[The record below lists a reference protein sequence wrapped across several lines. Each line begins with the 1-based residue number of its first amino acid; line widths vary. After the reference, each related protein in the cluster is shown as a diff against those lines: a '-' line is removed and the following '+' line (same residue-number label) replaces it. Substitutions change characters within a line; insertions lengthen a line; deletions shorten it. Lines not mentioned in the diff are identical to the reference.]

1 MRKNRTTARVRP
13 GDDVDEMIFDGE
25 DYHESER

>member
-1 MRKNRTTARVRP
+1 MRFMQQGAHARP